1 MGPLASLVAVNVQG
15 NPVPKIIDFP
25 RYYTKF
31 SGENE
36 ILRGVLRI
44 VSNFSLHFVLYIGNL
59 NSFLDRCE
67 VQRSHHQ
74 QPTQRKVCTVEC
86 LPKYWRR
93 KVDGTYRVKG
103 VKEKVSCHMV
113 RIVEIIIET
122 FYV

>member
-15 NPVPKIIDFP
+15 NNVPKVIDFM

-74 QPTQRKVCTVEC
+74 QSIRRGKFAQWNACQNIGEGRLMVPTGSKGLKRKSVAT
-86 LPKYWRR
+86 W
-93 KVDGTYRVKG
+93 
-103 VKEKVSCHMV
+103 
-113 RIVEIIIET
+113 
-122 FYV
+122 